1 MPKQH
6 ILTIGGRRYVL
17 SRIADVGTPR
27 ISGWSVG
34 IHRGFCNEIL
44 ACGLPSLKA
53 AKEKAREIAKAR
65 EITHG

>member
-17 SRIADVGTPR
+17 SRRVWTPPR

-34 IHRGFCNEIL
+34 IHRGFCNELL